1 VHRHPL
7 ESNETTCVCSPCD
20 SKWSTRYNRNMV
32 VTSPLD
38 EGSSGVHMRIKRVQ
52 RAPSPCETLTFSLD
66 AGADSPRDD
75 TIDRIGHASRAA
87 LRAAH
92 AALTNDG
99 VAAP

>member
-1 VHRHPL
+1 
-7 ESNETTCVCSPCD
+7 
-20 SKWSTRYNRNMV
+20 
-32 VTSPLD
+32 
-38 EGSSGVHMRIKRVQ
+38 MRIKRVQ